1 MLFALIFL
9 WGFLVRPV
17 AWGSVLCCT
26 GWHAYWGL
34 LWGSSEEL
42 PNSVLVGLGRSK
54 ASATPK
60 WGIFHQALPVG
71 PCSDVSWIFLCVFVC
86 LTVTAIEG
94 LIPVSQQC
102 SGRLMWLSLSH
113 EFSLTTY
120 FSPPKIQFTSVVS
133 PVLIQASRIQSQVT
147 PVQLTSFQE
156 PVVTSPILSMQ
167 KRKALR

>member
-9 WGFLVRPV
+9 WGFWMRPM
-17 AWGSVLCCT
+17 AWGRVCCCT
-26 GWHAYWGL
+26 GWHACWGL
-34 LWGSSEEL
+34 LWGSF
-42 PNSVLVGLGRSK
+42 
-54 ASATPK
+54 
-60 WGIFHQALPVG
+60 WGSTNLCPCGPWQKQGFSHTKTSIFHQALPVG

-86 LTVTAIEG
+86 LTVPAIES
-94 LIPVSQQC
+94 LIPVSKQC
-102 SGRLMWLSLSH
+102 STRLIWLSLSH

-120 FSPPKIQFTSVVS
+120 FSPPKIQFTLVVI

-147 PVQLTSFQE
+147 PVQLTSFRE